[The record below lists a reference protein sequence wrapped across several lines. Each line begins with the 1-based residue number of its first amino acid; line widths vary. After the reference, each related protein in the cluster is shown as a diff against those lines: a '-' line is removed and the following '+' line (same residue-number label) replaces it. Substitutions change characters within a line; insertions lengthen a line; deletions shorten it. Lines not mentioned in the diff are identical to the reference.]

1 LYFAALN
8 DFVMNTEEIIKEI
21 QRLPIS
27 KRIYIIE
34 KTIKSLRKKEEKK
47 QMKDAADVLYDDYKN
62 DEELTAF
69 TKYFQDE
76 VYN

>member
-1 LYFAALN
+1 
-8 DFVMNTEEIIKEI
+8 MKTEEIIKEI

-34 KTIKSLRKKEEKK
+34 KTIKSIHHKEEKI
-47 QMKDAADVLYDDYKN
+47 QMKDAADVLYDDYKT

-69 TKYFQDE
+69 TKNFQDE

>member
-1 LYFAALN
+1 
-8 DFVMNTEEIIKEI
+8 MKTEEIIKEI

-34 KTIKSLRKKEEKK
+34 KTIKSIRHKEEKI
-47 QMKDAADVLYDDYKN
+47 QIKDAADVLYDDYKT

-69 TKYFQDE
+69 TKNFQDE